1 MVTDSERG
9 PGPGPERGPGP
20 GPERAPDPGPERGP
34 GPGPERQGCFWP
46 CRRAE
51 DIHSGTSSHV
61 MSSSS
66 EGSEQKNHDLA
77 GSGASS
83 SLTMKQAPSSVT
95 GASGSRL
102 NHLRVAQPIESGF
115 TLVPGSSM
123 MAAAARL
130 EPAGA
135 AASTRLSLLA
145 VARESGWAT
154 NELVDDKSE
163 SMARDEDTIETN
175 SSETLSASCARN
187 PDLATSARPELHL
200 RALPLLLVAAQTRR
214 RDARCAA
221 ASCCSVDRANM
232 SLRLRLRGPS
242 GGATINVPAGASA
255 ASLEAL
261 VREALGLDAD
271 GTVELLGGH
280 PPKPICASPDGTP
293 LISSGDTLVVRLTTQ
308 DGSKRHCAEPEPT
321 PTPVPPAV
329 PDSAG
334 LTCPAC
340 TFLNSSQQA
349 ACEVCGAPLRGGGV
363 SADTHTAALAPI
375 PPAVS
380 AADQASIRSASRVD
394 PIEREA
400 ARRKAMEAVLATA
413 ELVPPP
419 GCKPAPAPAAT
430 GGARL
435 GEEHTEEEEDEDAML
450 ARAIALSQSG
460 DFGGGGGGGGGGDGG
475 GGGGGDGGGEQL
487 VRRVVPADNS
497 CLFVALAL
505 ALEGGDRTRARRP
518 SNPAPAP
525 DSGPDSGP
533 VPDPDPD
540 SGPEPDPDPG
550 PTLTLILTLAL
561 TLP

>member
-1 MVTDSERG
+1 
-9 PGPGPERGPGP
+9 
-20 GPERAPDPGPERGP
+20 
-34 GPGPERQGCFWP
+34 
-46 CRRAE
+46 
-51 DIHSGTSSHV
+51 
-61 MSSSS
+61 
-66 EGSEQKNHDLA
+66 
-77 GSGASS
+77 
-83 SLTMKQAPSSVT
+83 
-95 GASGSRL
+95 
-102 NHLRVAQPIESGF
+102 
-115 TLVPGSSM
+115 
-123 MAAAARL
+123 
-130 EPAGA
+130 
-135 AASTRLSLLA
+135 
-145 VARESGWAT
+145 
-154 NELVDDKSE
+154 
-163 SMARDEDTIETN
+163 
-175 SSETLSASCARN
+175 
-187 PDLATSARPELHL
+187 
-200 RALPLLLVAAQTRR
+200 
-214 RDARCAA
+214 
-221 ASCCSVDRANM
+221 M

-261 VREALGLDAD
+261 VREALGLGAD

-321 PTPVPPAV
+321 PTPAAPAV

-334 LTCPAC
+334 LTCAAC

-349 ACEVCGAPLRGGGV
+349 ACEVCGAPLRGGG
-363 SADTHTAALAPI
+363 AAHTHTAAPAPI

-413 ELVPPP
+413 ELVLPP
-419 GCKPAPAPAAT
+419 GCKPAPAPVVGPVVT
-430 GGARL
+430 GGPPS
-435 GEEHTEEEEDEDAML
+435 GDVEEDGEDEDAML

-460 DFGGGGGGGGGGDGG
+460 DFGGDFGGGGGGGGGGDGDSFGGGGG

-533 VPDPDPD
+533 SPSPDSGPDPDPD
-540 SGPEPDPDPG
+540 SGPDPA
-550 PTLTLILTLAL
+550 LTLTLAL
-561 TLP
+561 TRRAAALREVVASAVLADPERFNEAVLGRLPQE